1 MTDESD
7 NHDPSAGMAPGA
19 SRGRA
24 RLFHLYNGYRL
35 LLAASLLGLLVIPGG
50 EEFLTGFN
58 PNWFAT
64 TLGLLLISTFPL
76 ARASD
81 KLIEG
86 TDNNIFLLL
95 AADIIIITVLV
106 SASGGLVSGFS
117 VLFIITVAAGGF
129 LLRSP
134 SLATLI
140 AAIAVLSVLADAA
153 WLVTRG
159 EADISL
165 LLPAG
170 ILGSLLFVVSLFV
183 QVTNQR
189 LRIAEGQAS
198 EAALEVE
205 ALQLL
210 NEQIVS
216 NMDTGILR
224 IRADGTINPVN
235 HAAIKLLQLRP
246 RADLKLSDVNVEL
259 QNQYNEWRISQRHKR
274 EPFRQDTQT
283 PALIASFASLGA
295 AEHGDKLIFVEDYT
309 PVTQFAQSL
318 KLDSLSKL
326 TASIAHEIRNPL
338 SAISHAAQLLGESE
352 DIREADKLL
361 CEILVSNSDRVS
373 DIIDNVTEVSRRK
386 APKPA
391 ALSLDNWMQEF
402 IQEYKALRTDPCSI
416 SLIGTEGKVV
426 LFDPSHLKRVLTNL
440 FDNGLRHSIADSKR
454 AELRLE
460 CHFDTNVTRIFV
472 DVVDF
477 GDGVPESRLSRL
489 FEPFF
494 TTSRQ
499 GSGLGL
505 YLCKELCEINGAE
518 LSYQR
523 TASGESAFRLSL
535 KIDEDPS

>member
-391 ALSLDNWMQEF
+391 ALSLDKWMQEF
-402 IQEYKALRTDPCSI
+402 IQEYKALLTDPCSI

>member
-1 MTDESD
+1 MNDESD
-7 NHDPSAGMAPGA
+7 NHNPSAGMAPGA
-19 SRGRA
+19 TRGRA

-35 LLAASLLGLLVIPGG
+35 LLAASLLGLLVVPGG

-64 TLGLLLISTFPL
+64 ALGLLLISTFPL

-391 ALSLDNWMQEF
+391 ALSLDKWMQEF
-402 IQEYKALRTDPCSI
+402 IQEYKALLTDPCSI

>member
-7 NHDPSAGMAPGA
+7 YHNPSVGIAPSA
-19 SRGRA
+19 SHGRV
-24 RLFHLYNGYRL
+24 RLLHLYNGYRL
-35 LLAASLLGLLVIPGG
+35 ILAASLLGLLVIPGG
-50 EEFLTGFN
+50 EEFLTDFN
-58 PNWFAT
+58 PDWFAT
-64 TLGLLLISTFPL
+64 ALGLLLISTFPL

-86 TDNNIFLLL
+86 TDNNIFVVLV
-95 AADIIIITVLV
+95 ADIIIITVLV
-106 SASGGLVSGFS
+106 SAAGGLVSGFS
-117 VLFIITVAAGGF
+117 VLFIITVAAGGV
-129 LLRSP
+129 LLRSR

-170 ILGSLLFVVSLFV
+170 ILGSLLFVVSLLV
-183 QVTNQR
+183 QLTNQR

-246 RADLKLSDVNVEL
+246 RADLKLADVNVEL
-259 QNQYNEWRISQRHKR
+259 QNQYNEWRISQRHKK
-274 EPFRQDTQT
+274 EPFRQDTQS

-295 AEHGDKLIFVEDYT
+295 AEQGDKLIFVEDYT

-352 DIREADKLL
+352 DILEADKLL

-391 ALSLDNWMQEF
+391 ALSLDKWMQEF
-402 IQEYKALRTDPCSI
+402 IQEYKALLTDPCSI